1 MKKTISICVP
11 CYDEEE
17 NVLPAYRELI
27 RVTKPLTNYSF
38 EFVCVDNG
46 SLDKTR
52 GEIRKLVKKDK
63 RVVGVFLTR
72 NFGAEASGE
81 AAMNHA
87 SGNAVVIYHCDMQDP
102 ADLIPR
108 YVRKWEEGY
117 DTVVGV
123 YTKTEDIFPMG
134 LMRKLFYRFYKAIS
148 NINVPV
154 NAGASCLMDRKVLN
168 ALRLFPEKFRFFRG
182 LRSWVGFKAAYISY
196 ERKKRQ
202 HGQSSYHLLDYF
214 KHAERSFFGFS
225 YLPLDLIIYAGLAI
239 VGISFLF
246 LIGYLVNI
254 FLWGNAAN
262 ELVTLLT
269 VIVLF
274 GGIQLLALSMV
285 GKYIQ
290 VIVEETK
297 SRPMYIVEEVVGKKI
312 VW

>member
-1 MKKTISICVP
+1 M
-11 CYDEEE
+11 
-17 NVLPAYRELI
+17 LPAYQELV
-27 RVTKPLTNYSF
+27 RVTKPLNKYTF
-38 EFVCVDNG
+38 EFVYADNC
-46 SLDKTR
+46 STDKTR
-52 GEIRKLVKKDK
+52 ERIRGLVHKDK
-63 RVVGVFLTR
+63 RVVGVFLSR

-81 AAMNHA
+81 AAMDHA
-87 SGNAVVIYHCDMQDP
+87 TGDAVVIYHCDMQDP

-148 NINVPV
+148 NIDVPV

-168 ALRLFPEKFRFFRG
+168 ALKLFPEKFRFFRG
-182 LRSWVGFKAAYISY
+182 LRSWVGFKTAYVTY
-196 ERKKRQ
+196 ARKKRE

-246 LIGYLVNI
+246 LIGYLI
-254 FLWGNAAN
+254 SIILLGNEAS
-262 ELVTLLT
+262 EMVILLT
-269 VIVLF
+269 VIMLF
-274 GGIQLLALSMV
+274 GGIQLLALSIV
-285 GKYIQ
+285 GKYVQ

-297 SRPMYIVEEVVGKKI
+297 SRPMYIVEEIAQRKRNTS
-312 VW
+312 